1 VIERFEAGEPALG
14 IFADNLNPRNA
25 VDLGSSQLDFVMID
39 MEHGPLDFERLE
51 SFVLATT
58 NKRRILEKQST
69 QPDVVPLVRLPQ
81 NGRERLQF
89 LIKQALDVGVFW
101 GHVAAHR
108 DARGGVGR
116 GPGDT
121 VSSGA
126 RLE

>member
-58 NKRRILEKQST
+58 NKRRILSSKNR
-69 QPDVVPLVRLPQ
+69 VPSRTWFPWC
-81 NGRERLQF
+81 GC
-89 LIKQALDVGVFW
+89 
-101 GHVAAHR
+101 HR
-108 DARGGVGR
+108 MDGSAF
-116 GPGDT
+116 
-121 VSSGA
+121 SF
-126 RLE
+126 